1 MINTRK
7 IEKIMSVILSIGLM
21 ISVSLVMLGGGIYLF
36 QHGHENIHFDVVN
49 PVYSTNP
56 QLILENAL
64 YFSPFG
70 IIQLGL
76 LVLVVT
82 QIARVGLLVW
92 FYGAIRDYWFLFISL
107 FVLVVLMFSTL
118 IQG

>member
-1 MINTRK
+1 MLNTRK
-7 IEKIMSVILSIGLM
+7 IETIMSVILSIGLM
-21 ISVSLVMLGGGIYLF
+21 ISVGFVILGGAIYLF
-36 QHGHENIHFDVVN
+36 KHAHENIHFDAVN

-76 LVLVVT
+76 LILVLT

-92 FYGAIRDYWFLFISL
+92 FYGVIRDYWFFFISL
-107 FVLVVLMFSTL
+107 FVLIVLIGSII
-118 IQG
+118 IQS